1 MKTTIIVAATL
12 FLFACGSTNNS
23 QAEQSV
29 ANKKIEMDCEVSSM
43 TGSKLKR
50 KRCVDKKQAEYERE
64 NARRL
69 TREALNNA
77 SSIATDG

>member
-1 MKTTIIVAATL
+1 MKKIIILFTTA
-12 FLFACGSTNNS
+12 FLFACSSTSGTKNDATTASKKS
-23 QAEQSV
+23 QLE
-29 ANKKIEMDCEVSSM
+29 CEVSSM

-50 KRCVDKKQAEYERE
+50 KRCIDKKQAEYEKE

-69 TREALNNA
+69 TREALNNS

>member
-1 MKTTIIVAATL
+1 MKTIIIVAATS
-12 FLFACGSTNNS
+12 FLFACSSTDNS

-29 ANKKIEMDCEVSSM
+29 ANKKIEMNCEVSSM

-69 TREALNNA
+69 IRDAENNT
-77 SSIATDG
+77 ATTDR